1 VSKPAGFSVYAAVS
15 NEHLAMCVWIGV
27 RESAFRQSL
36 TQENDMLRKH
46 MAACLVASALAL
58 VPAMAQTTGSG
69 SGAGGSA
76 GGTAGGGGAGTSGNF
91 IDRQQPGQMLA
102 SRQLIG
108 ATVVGPNNERVG
120 DVNDV
125 LLDRN
130 GQAVAIVVGVGGFLG
145 IGEKDVAVSFRE
157 VQFTPRNQGGGAGTG
172 GAGGT
177 GGPGSSGSANP
188 GTGAGAGPGTGNGGA
203 AGAGTGGASGT
214 TGMTD
219 QIMIRMSR
227 QDLQN
232 APTFARAGSTGGTGG
247 AGGTAT
253 GGASR
258 PAGTGAGSGSG
269 AGGASG
275 PGGTGGAGGASG
287 TR

>member
-1 VSKPAGFSVYAAVS
+1 
-15 NEHLAMCVWIGV
+15 MCVCPGV
-27 RESAFRQSL
+27 HESVPEQFL

-46 MAACLVASALAL
+46 MAACLVASALAV
-58 VPAMAQTTGSG
+58 VPAMAQTAGSG

-91 IDRQQPGQMLA
+91 VDRQQPGQMLA

-157 VQFTPRNQGGGAGTG
+157 VQFTPRNQGGGAGG
-172 GAGGT
+172 SAGAGG
-177 GGPGSSGSANP
+177 
-188 GTGAGAGPGTGNGGA
+188 NGG
-203 AGAGTGGASGT
+203 SGT
-214 TGMTD
+214 
-219 QIMIRMSR
+219 
-227 QDLQN
+227 
-232 APTFARAGSTGGTGG
+232 ARGGGG
-247 AGGTAT
+247 GG
-253 GGASR
+253 GGGR
-258 PAGTGAGSGSG
+258 
-269 AGGASG
+269 GG
-275 PGGTGGAGGASG
+275 GG
-287 TR
+287 